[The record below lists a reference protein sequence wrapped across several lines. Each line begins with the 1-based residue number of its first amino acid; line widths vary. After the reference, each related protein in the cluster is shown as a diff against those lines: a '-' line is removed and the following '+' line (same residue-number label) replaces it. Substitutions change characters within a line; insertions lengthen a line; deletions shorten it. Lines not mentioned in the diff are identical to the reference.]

1 MSTGMLIYVL
11 LDDFALIALGALLYS
26 YTHWWFGS
34 AGPAGR
40 RTRVV
45 VNGLAFGGLA
55 VALMVQAIRV
65 GPGVLIDA
73 RDVPVALI
81 ALFDGWPAGLLA
93 GLVAAAFR
101 MWLGGPLWVAG
112 ALAVLVA
119 AAAGSLVHEWAR
131 RHGEIAPRHAA
142 ALSAVV
148 FLLMSIRFVWLGAP
162 GLALFGRVWPSY
174 VVLLALATGLLVRLF
189 RDVLERE
196 RMAELR
202 AVAMLA
208 NAAAHEINNPLAVV
222 MGSLGLLG
230 RGLAPATQE
239 ARWVEQALEAVRRI
253 RDIVV
258 RMRGITRLEITVPE
272 GSLPPILDIVKS
284 AGVPDKELS

>member
-148 FLLMSIRFVWLGAP
+148 FLLMSIRFVWLGTP

-222 MGSLGLLG
+222 IGSLELLAA
-230 RGLAPATQE
+230 RVDAASQE
-239 ARWVEQALEAVRRI
+239 GRWVRRAVEASEQI
-253 RDIVV
+253 RDIVR
-258 RMRGITRLEITVPE
+258 RMHHVTRVER
-272 GSLPPILDIVKS
+272 LPKEDGRMPGALDIHRS
-284 AGVPDKELS
+284 SEPPQRL